1 MKRDLELEATIVEKF
16 VAIESVL
23 DERSRRLWAAAESRA
38 IGYGGDAVVSAAS
51 GLARTTIRMG
61 RREIESGVE
70 HGRLMRRP
78 GAGRPSIE
86 SSQPGVKAAL
96 EKLVD
101 PLTRGDPCSPV
112 TMDVQES
119 SETHWR
125 SGQGGL
131 AGEFDDGW
139 AIASRTWL

>member
-1 MKRDLELEATIVEKF
+1 MKRDLEFEATIVEKF
-16 VAIESVL
+16 AAIESVL

-38 IGYGGDAVVSAAS
+38 IGYGGDAVVSAAT

-70 HGRLMRRP
+70 HGRLMRRA

-86 SSQPGVKAAL
+86 SSQPGVSGVGEACRSAHPWGP
-96 EKLVD
+96 V
-101 PLTRGDPCSPV
+101 LTV
-112 TMDVQES
+112 AMDVQES

-131 AGEFDDGW
+131 AGEFDDSW
-139 AIASRTWL
+139 AIASRAWL

>member
-1 MKRDLELEATIVEKF
+1 MKRDLEFEATIVEKF
-16 VAIESVL
+16 AAIESVL

-38 IGYGGDAVVSAAS
+38 IGYGGDAVVSAAT

-70 HGRLMRRP
+70 YGRLMRRA

-101 PLTRGDPCSPV
+101 SAHPWGPVLTV
-112 TMDVQES
+112 AMDVQES

-125 SGQGGL
+125 SGQGG
-131 AGEFDDGW
+131 AG
-139 AIASRTWL
+139 R

>member
-1 MKRDLELEATIVEKF
+1 MKRDLELEATIIAKF
-16 VAIESVL
+16 VAVESVL

-38 IGYGGDAVVSAAS
+38 IGYGGDAVVSAAT
-51 GLARTTIRMG
+51 GLARTTIRLG
-61 RREIESGVE
+61 RAKIESGVE

-101 PLTRGDPCSPV
+101 AHPWGPVLTV

-125 SGQGGL
+125 SGGL
-131 AGEFDDGW
+131 AGEFDDSW
-139 AIASRTWL
+139 AIASRAWL

>member
-1 MKRDLELEATIVEKF
+1 
-16 VAIESVL
+16 
-23 DERSRRLWAAAESRA
+23 
-38 IGYGGDAVVSAAS
+38 
-51 GLARTTIRMG
+51 
-61 RREIESGVE
+61 
-70 HGRLMRRP
+70 MRRA

-101 PLTRGDPCSPV
+101 RTHPWGPVLTV

-125 SGQGGL
+125 AGQGGL